1 MMELELKRF
10 ERISSE
16 LDRFR
21 IRGKLTDLIFVCREN
36 DLSLGFVP
44 AHQAMFSSISSLL
57 NELFKVALEKQP
69 YEKVMIILDSV
80 DCIIMEK
87 LIEYIY
93 KGETKVNYQER
104 QELFHLSRLL
114 HLNIPLSEINTSVCH
129 TLPTIL
135 SVTTNN
141 DLRPHWILENEELS
155 TLPKVEYQIDT
166 TSDNS
171 YEITQT
177 TTVQRSHQITEDVM
191 EDNDVEMPDEI
202 EISLHQPNDKA
213 EESLPSKIISK
224 SQANELKSCTVL
236 IEKIDIE
243 PKLKVDSKIQTPT
256 EKHCESKDANPKSIL
271 TKTYLKSYDNYCK
284 RSNNDKIK
292 ITNKKK
298 SVCEPI
304 ARSLPTRNEFP
315 HNRLCSIN
323 PKKRKHALIF
333 QHNQKYRIEP
343 PCYYQIGD
351 TAILLQKI
359 TDGRTT
365 GRKANADLKSN
376 KLGEK
381 YNISGQQ
388 KILKSNPAP
397 TAALIKHPAMPQ
409 HNLSQNNHSNRPSR
423 KSFNQLLLALK
434 SPCSIDERKKILA
447 LLKFRVAK
455 W

>member
-36 DLSLGFVP
+36 DVSLGFVP
-44 AHQAMFSSISSLL
+44 AHQAMFSSISTLL

-104 QELFHLSRLL
+104 QELLHLSRLL
-114 HLNIPLSEINTSVCH
+114 HLNIPLSEINTNVCH

-177 TTVQRSHQITEDVM
+177 TTVQCSNQITEDVM
-191 EDNDVEMPDEI
+191 TNNDVEMPDEI
-202 EISLHQPNDKA
+202 ETSLHQLNDNT
-213 EESLPSKIISK
+213 EESLPSEIISK
-224 SQANELKSCTVL
+224 SQANELKSCKVL
-236 IEKIDIE
+236 MEKIDIE
-243 PKLKVDSKIQTPT
+243 PKLKVDSKIKTPT
-256 EKHCESKDANPKSIL
+256 EKLSESKDANPKSIL
-271 TKTYLKSYDNYCK
+271 TKNGLKSYDNYFK

-304 ARSLPTRNEFP
+304 ARSLPTRNDFP

-323 PKKRKHALIF
+323 PKKRKHAILF
-333 QHNQKYRIEP
+333 QQNQKNLIEP
-343 PCYYQIGD
+343 PCYHQIGD
-351 TAILLQKI
+351 TAILLQTI
-359 TDGRTT
+359 T
-365 GRKANADLKSN
+365 GRKGNANLKCN
-376 KLGEK
+376 KMGEK

-388 KILKSNPAP
+388 KIIKSNPAP

-409 HNLSQNNHSNRPSR
+409 HNLSQNNHSNRPSK

-434 SPCSIDERKKILA
+434 SPCSMDERKKILA